1 MAAKRVGITIQEVNH
16 ANRDAHGLTSA
27 AVVDVVARNKCQQHF
42 SAVSELLDVHDS
54 YLSEIG
60 ESIAGE
66 SRWVTHGQ
74 HQRRE
79 PPSETPGRV
88 LAEAR
93 DAASLAARSG
103 SHVERATRI
112 ELAFSAWEAGAP
124 T

>member
-1 MAAKRVGITIQEVNH
+1 M
-16 ANRDAHGLTSA
+16 
-27 AVVDVVARNKCQQHF
+27 
-42 SAVSELLDVHDS
+42 EL
-54 YLSEIG
+54 G
-60 ESIAGE
+60 ENIAGE

-103 SHVERATRI
+103 SHVERCRQIPADLGRCNCN
-112 ELAFSAWEAGAP
+112 FSAYYELQCWRLQDWLQLTLRWDTMLLPRVLGRANHSE
-124 T
+124 TNRKQLL